1 MPMVDHLVEAAVK
14 EVVSHQI
21 ALQNTSQ
28 NSQVLNQ
35 YFVIPESFALP
46 HLP

>member
-1 MPMVDHLVEAAVK
+1 MVDHLVDAAAK
-14 EVVSHQI
+14 EVVSHHI

-35 YFVIPESFALP
+35 YFVLSGSSALP

>member
-1 MPMVDHLVEAAVK
+1 MVDHLIEAAAK
-14 EVVSHQI
+14 EVVGHQI

-35 YFVIPESFALP
+35 YFVTPESSVLP
-46 HLP
+46 NLP